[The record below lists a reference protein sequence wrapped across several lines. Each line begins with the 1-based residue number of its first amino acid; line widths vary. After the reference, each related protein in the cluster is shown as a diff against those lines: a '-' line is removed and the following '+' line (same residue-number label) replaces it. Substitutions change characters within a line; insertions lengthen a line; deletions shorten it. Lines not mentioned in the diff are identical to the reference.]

1 VLRDADYADCTPTS
15 NDQQRYLVAEIPI
28 TRKERR
34 NIWPALIGILAL
46 VIVLGFL
53 FGRRHVTRPGLATD
67 TTSSTTSATSTGS
80 VADTSHHP

>member
-1 VLRDADYADCTPTS
+1 
-15 NDQQRYLVAEIPI
+15 VAEIPI

-34 NIWPALIGILAL
+34 NIWPALIGLLAL

-80 VADTSHHP
+80 VADTSRHP

>member
-1 VLRDADYADCTPTS
+1 
-15 NDQQRYLVAEIPI
+15 VAEIPI

-34 NIWPALIGILAL
+34 NIWPALIGLLAL

-53 FGRRHVTRPGLATD
+53 FGRRHVNRPGLATD
-67 TTSSTTSATSTGS
+67 TTTSTTSATSTGS